1 MPIQQNEQSY
11 MNNKDGINMKGI
23 KLINDLIVSFI
34 EGDIDIGWAIHQM
47 QRFSLYNRVGRRS
60 FTALLLT

>member
-34 EGDIDIGWAIHQM
+34 EGDIDIGWVVQQLLHFTI
-47 QRFSLYNRVGRRS
+47 QRK
-60 FTALLLT
+60 